1 MKKIALILIC
11 CLVLI
16 GCKNKDNND
25 NKFYR
30 QYKEYENKIDNH
42 NEFLNATN
50 EFKIWQKYLKE
61 VVDGKESS
69 EHTKLKIKNIGMMLL
84 LTHRQ

>member
-42 NEFLNATN
+42 KEERYIKLYGNAT
-50 EFKIWQKYLKE
+50 
-61 VVDGKESS
+61 
-69 EHTKLKIKNIGMMLL
+69 
-84 LTHRQ
+84 